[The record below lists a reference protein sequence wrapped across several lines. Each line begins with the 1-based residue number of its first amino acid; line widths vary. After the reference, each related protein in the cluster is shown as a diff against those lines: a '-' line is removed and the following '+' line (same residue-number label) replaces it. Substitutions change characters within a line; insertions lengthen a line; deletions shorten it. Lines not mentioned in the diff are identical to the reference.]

1 MPKVGMD
8 EIRRPQLIQA
18 AMEVIA
24 EVGLQ
29 GASTALISRAAGV
42 SPGIINHYFGG
53 KDGLLEAT
61 MRTILR
67 QLSEGVQQR
76 LSQAHPDD
84 VVGRLKAIVGGNF
97 DPRQLDRTVVTTW
110 LAFWSQAMHKPQ
122 LFRLQRVNERR
133 LLSHLRL
140 ELKRAL
146 PTDQANFVALAIAA
160 LIDGI
165 WLRGALTP
173 EGINSQLA
181 QRIITDYLQHQLPVA
196 LFQRHQQ
203 LLQTQTTLC
212 TTSDSC
218 TSSTPLTTEA
228 GPRHQEH

>member
-18 AMEVIA
+18 TMEVIS

-76 LSQAHPDD
+76 LMQIHPDD

-97 DPRQLDRTVVTTW
+97 DPRQLDRVVVTTW
-110 LAFWSQAMHKPQ
+110 LAFWSQAMHSPQ
-122 LFRLQRVNERR
+122 LFRLQRVNEHR

-140 ELKRAL
+140 ELKRVL
-146 PTDQANFVALAIAA
+146 PAERANFVALAIAA

-173 EGINSQLA
+173 QGINCQLA
-181 QRIITDYLQHQLPVA
+181 QRIITDYLQQQLPEE
-196 LFQRHQQ
+196 LFECHTQ
-203 LLQTQTTLC
+203 LASQAA
-212 TTSDSC
+212 SEHFI
-218 TSSTPLTTEA
+218 TPPTET
-228 GPRHQEH
+228 PNLEH